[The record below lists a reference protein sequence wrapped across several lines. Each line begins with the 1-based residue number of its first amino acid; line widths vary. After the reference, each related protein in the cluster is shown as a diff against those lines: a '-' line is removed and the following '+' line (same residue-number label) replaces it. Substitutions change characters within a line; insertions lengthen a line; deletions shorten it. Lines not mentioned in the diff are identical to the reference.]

1 VYRQIR
7 KISITLLFILTFI
20 CRLDVLAQRTSVL
33 KAAAHNNA
41 TTNADVVSLTKAGLV
56 LVLGKGRTASDTG
69 LDAPTA
75 FARSIS
81 NGFVIGTAGQTQ
93 GQNATDPLA
102 GVWEGDGPSDAR
114 AQQHT
119 VLELRSDHTY
129 TKTLRAIIDGVN
141 YGGTHSGTWTAR
153 GMIVDLS
160 GYGNYPSS
168 SRDLRSM
175 HKVR

>member
-7 KISITLLFILTFI
+7 KISITLLFILMFI
-20 CRLDVLAQRTSVL
+20 CRLDVLAQRTSVP

-41 TTNADVVSLTKAGLV
+41 TANADVVSLAKAGLV
-56 LVLGKGRTASDTG
+56 EVLIVEKGRTASDTG

-81 NGFVIGTAGQTQ
+81 DGCVIGTTGQTL
-93 GQNATDPLA
+93 GQNTTDPLA

-119 VLELRSDHTY
+119 VLELRSDHIN
-129 TKTLRAIIDGVN
+129 TKTPPAIIDGVN
-141 YGGTHSGTWTAR
+141 YGGTHSGR
-153 GMIVDLS
+153 G
-160 GYGNYPSS
+160 
-168 SRDLRSM
+168 
-175 HKVR
+175 